1 MNTEIQISD
10 TSKNYKTADRARQA
24 IAKLQEKYNTPIR
37 HFIHHNTETN
47 RFHPVVVG
55 ADNIDFIH
63 DGFQL
68 IA

>member
-1 MNTEIQISD
+1 MNSEIKISE
-10 TSKNYKTADRARQA
+10 TSKNYATADRARKV
-24 IAKLQEKYNTPIR
+24 IAKLQEKYNRPIR
-37 HFIHHNTETN
+37 HFIHHNTETD
-47 RFHPVVVG
+47 RYHPVVVG